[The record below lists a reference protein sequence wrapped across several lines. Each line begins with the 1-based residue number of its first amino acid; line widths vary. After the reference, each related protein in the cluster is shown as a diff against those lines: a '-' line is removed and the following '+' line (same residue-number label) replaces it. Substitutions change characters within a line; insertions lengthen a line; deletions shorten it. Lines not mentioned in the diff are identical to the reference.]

1 MKQRGHG
8 GLTGLL
14 RMMRGRY
21 RLLAMAVIS
30 GVLAQGGT
38 LACMAISGWI
48 VGIAV
53 SGETVLLPWA
63 CGWLGVLVLF
73 TAAVRWW
80 QAWVS
85 HDLAFALIEK
95 LQMAIFDGLER
106 SAPDSA
112 SGQRLGDLA
121 TVATAD
127 AELMERFYAHT
138 LADYVGAIV
147 VPLAALIALWQ
158 LDPLLAGVLLPFL
171 LLVATVPVWLAR
183 RAALQGQ
190 QMMHEQGQLNADTA
204 EFIHGQRELAA
215 FGQSAA
221 FMQRLLK
228 RSRRVGSMQQRYG
241 SRSGLEFAAVDAL
254 SAAAVLALIA
264 AASTLLHAGSL
275 SPLWLP
281 LVLVLGVGALL
292 PIVDVTQTV
301 SQLGELWAGANR
313 IMRIVD
319 YPARVKDGG
328 SAPPPERHDLAFSAV
343 RFGYAAL
350 RPVLQG
356 LSASIQPGEIVAL
369 AGRSGAGKSTLVHLL
384 LRFYDVDDGG
394 AITLGG
400 TDIRSM
406 PLTALRQLISW
417 VPQEVYLF
425 NGTVADNIRLGRPDA
440 SPQQIEEAAKMAQ
453 AHGFISALAD
463 GYDSDCGERGSRFS
477 GGQRQRIAIARALLT
492 GAPVLILDEASA
504 SLDNENEQAFHRAL
518 SQLREKRTVLLIAHR
533 PATLRQADR
542 ILLLENGVIAEN
554 GTHDALLAS
563 GGKYAALIKK
573 VAAD

>member
-1 MKQRGHG
+1 MKAHTDG
-8 GLTGLL
+8 GIAGLL
-14 RMMRGRY
+14 HMVRGQY
-21 RLLAMAVIS
+21 RLLAMAVTA

-38 LACMAISGWI
+38 LACMALSARI
-48 VGIAV
+48 VGLALA
-53 SGETVLLPWA
+53 GEATLLPAA
-63 CGWLGVLVLF
+63 CGWLGLLVLC

-95 LQMAIFDGLER
+95 LQMAIYDGLER
-106 SAPDSA
+106 SAPGTAD
-112 SGQRLGDLA
+112 GQRLGDLA
-121 TVATAD
+121 TVASAD

-147 VPLAALIALWQ
+147 VPLAALLLLWQ
-158 LDPLLAGVLLPFL
+158 LDPRLAGVLLPFL

-190 QMMHEQGQLNADTA
+190 EVKNEQGQLNADTV

-215 FGQSAA
+215 FGQATGYV
-221 FMQRLLK
+221 QRLIQRT
-228 RSRRVGSMQQRYG
+228 RSLGRMRQRYG

-292 PIVDVTQTV
+292 PIVDVTQTA
-301 SQLGELWAGANR
+301 SQLGELRAGAAR
-313 IMRIVD
+313 IMRIID
-319 YPARVKDGG
+319 YPARVNDSG
-328 SAPPPERHDLAFSAV
+328 SAPLPERHDLAFSAV
-343 RFGYAAL
+343 RFGYAAQ

-356 LSASIQPGEIVAL
+356 LSATIRSGEIVAL
-369 AGRSGAGKSTLVHLL
+369 AGRSGAGKSTLAHLL
-384 LRFYDVDDGG
+384 LRFYEVESGG
-394 AITLGG
+394 ITVGG
-400 TDIRSM
+400 VDIRSL
-406 PLTALRQLISW
+406 PLAALRQLISW

-425 NGTVADNIRLGRPDA
+425 HGTVADNIRLGRPDA
-440 SPQQIEEAAKMAQ
+440 SPQQIEEAARMAQ
-453 AHGFISALAD
+453 AHDFISALPD
-463 GYDSDCGERGSRFS
+463 GYRSACGERGNRFS

-504 SLDNENEQAFHRAL
+504 SLDNENERAFHRAL
-518 SQLREKRTVLLIAHR
+518 GRLREQRTILLIAHR

-542 ILLLENGVIAEN
+542 ILLLENGEIVEN
-554 GTHDALLAS
+554 GSHDDLMTA